1 MAGYHLTDIPKGK
14 LGELS
19 KLEEELAEIRDAEEQ
34 GSKIMVQVE
43 LADLYGAMEEYAATY
58 GLTMDDLK
66 NFSDITKR
74 AFKSGARK

>member
-1 MAGYHLTDIPKGK
+1 MAGYHLNEIKKGT

-19 KLEEELAEIRDAEEQ
+19 KLEEELAEIKDAMEQ
-34 GSKIMVQVE
+34 DSKIMVQVE
-43 LADLYGAMEEYAATY
+43 LADLYGAMEAFAANY

-74 AFKSGARK
+74 AFQSGARK